1 MGFCLLTPNQPLL
14 NVAALSEVDAETAA
28 ERRMSRYSRFFAVS
42 LVKSQQAG
50 LTYIQRLLGG
60 QRPTMID
67 IYLRSCP

>member
-14 NVAALSEVDAETAA
+14 NAAALNEVDAETVA
-28 ERRMSRYSRFFAVS
+28 ERRMCAIGRFFAVS
-42 LVKSQQAG
+42 LVKSQKAG